1 LDTLWYAPYKKGTF
15 YRDLVREFGSPLLIL
30 DADTVRK
37 QFQDLQQALPGVDIY
52 YAIKSLPHQTILG
65 ILSELGAG
73 FDLASSGEIDLV
85 RNLKI
90 SARRTIHSH
99 PIKRDSDIRDG
110 LRYGCTTFVVDNT
123 EELLKFISYRHRVGL
138 FIRISFR
145 SDAAVVDLSKKFGCA
160 LEEVD
165 EMLALAAR
173 LGIHIK
179 GLCFHVGS
187 QCADS
192 RRQVEAI
199 HDCNMVIRRHH
210 DTGSAPISTL
220 DIGGGFPISYDG
232 GRVDIDAYCAPIRQ
246 AIAALPPYV
255 NVMAEPGRFISG
267 PSMTC
272 VTNVIGKAVRDGLH
286 WYYLDDGVYGSFS
299 GRIFDHVRYP
309 LECFSDASERYPS
322 VLAGPTCDSID
333 VIAEDVALPELKLGD
348 LVVGHNMGA
357 YTAAS
362 ATRFNLLKKAE
373 VVVINGRTVETTQAA
388 ADQKMSFESIER
400 STQHLN

>member
-1 LDTLWYAPYKKGTF
+1 MNTLKYAPYNDGAF
-15 YRDLVREFGSPLLIL
+15 YRDLVKEFGSPLLIL
-30 DADTVRK
+30 DADTVRR
-37 QFQDLQQALPGVDIY
+37 QYRDLQQALPGVDIC
-52 YAIKSLPHQTILG
+52 YAVKSLPNRTLLG

-73 FDLASSGEIDLV
+73 FDLASSGEIDLI
-85 RNLKI
+85 RDLKI
-90 SARRTIHSH
+90 AARHTIHSH

-123 EELLKFISYRHRVGL
+123 EELLKFIPYRHRVGL

-145 SDAAVVDLSKKFGCA
+145 DNTAVVDLSKKFGCA

-165 EMLALAAR
+165 ELIALAAR

-187 QCADS
+187 QCSDA

-199 HDCNMVIRRHH
+199 NDCNMVIRRHH
-210 DTGSAPISTL
+210 DTGAAPISTL
-220 DIGGGFPISYDG
+220 DIGGGFPIAYDG
-232 GRVDIDAYCAPIRQ
+232 GCVDIDAYCAPICQ
-246 AIAALPPYV
+246 ALAALPPYV
-255 NVMAEPGRFISG
+255 NVLTEPGRFISG
-267 PSMTC
+267 PAMTC
-272 VTNVIGKAVRDGLH
+272 VTNVIGKAIRNGLH

-299 GRIFDHVRYP
+299 GQIYDHMRYP
-309 LECFSDASERYPS
+309 LECFSDDTQRYPS

-348 LVVGHNMGA
+348 LVVGHMMGA

-362 ATRFNLLKKAE
+362 ATRFNLLKNAE
-373 VVVINGRTVETTQAA
+373 VVVINGGTAASTQATPEQKWNPAPPLAGA
-388 ADQKMSFESIER
+388 A
-400 STQHLN
+400 H